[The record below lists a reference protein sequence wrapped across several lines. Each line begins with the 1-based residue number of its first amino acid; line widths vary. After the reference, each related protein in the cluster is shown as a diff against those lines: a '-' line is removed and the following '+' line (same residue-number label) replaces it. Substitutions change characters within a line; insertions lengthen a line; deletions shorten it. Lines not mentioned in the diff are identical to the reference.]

1 MVDRDLTP
9 EEFATALG
17 EMAPQ
22 LSKEGLL
29 VSDEAAAK
37 LLSNIVPNVKAI
49 KTSVNKGIK
58 IQGGSLSALLAPFK
72 TFGSGFSTSIKSFGI
87 SLQKLKEDFKGTFKK
102 LGEKLNLKKQI
113 GDAFNKRIKS
123 LQDAIKK
130 PFTAIKNTFGKIGNF
145 FGFKTKEQREEEE
158 AKNPAKF
165 IIRYLKKNI
174 EPLLKK
180 LGGVAPDDSGGGL
193 LSLLGKSALLKVL
206 GIGAAVSGLLAYFG
220 YDGTA
225 ATGFVKTLQEG
236 IGAIFKS
243 GGSFFN
249 NLKGIL
255 KRIPG
260 FEAIDDVAKTASAA
274 LKTARSGAQATA
286 QGTQAALRPVQTA
299 AGAAAGGR
307 SAAAAAKNPLVAGRI
322 PVPAGSGDP
331 LLDAL
336 PKVPKP
342 PNPSPAGSPLTVVDD
357 AAKAKGLLRVLKS
370 PLLQPFVES
379 ILMGTDIVQI
389 RGAIN
394 LSEDA
399 KQELIG
405 KRVVQGIGSML
416 GGPAG
421 AIIGAK
427 VLGGIGLFAGGL
439 GAVPLGI
446 LGAIGGALGG
456 DAAGRYI
463 FDTIAGEVNGF
474 KTIGAGFYDKR
485 PVQELSNMT
494 QVSSFPAGEF
504 NPKTGVALNKFFS
517 LDDVRSDPD
526 AFITKFGRTTGLFD
540 RLQSLD
546 QLKAAQ
552 EAFRLDDAIRQQKL
566 LETGQAPFE
575 VNDNSQSN
583 ATNINNFSSPSGVSP
598 SAVDPILN
606 PIYTAGFG
614 QVTLT

>member
-72 TFGSGFSTSIKSFGI
+72 TFGSGFRTSIKSFGI

-225 ATGFVKTLQEG
+225 ATGFIETLKQTL
-236 IGAIFKS
+236 IGVFDIGGRFFK
-243 GGSFFN
+243 
-249 NLKGIL
+249 NLKSIL
-255 KRIPG
+255 RRIPG
-260 FEAIDDVAKTASAA
+260 FDMVDDVAKASAA
-274 LKTARSGAQATA
+274 LKTARQGAQAAA
-286 QGTQAALRPVQTA
+286 QGT
-299 AGAAAGGR
+299 
-307 SAAAAAKNPLVAGRI
+307 SAAARGGGSIASTGAASGVGLRPPKVPVAGRV
-322 PVPAGSGDP
+322 PVPPGSELGIP
-331 LLDAL
+331 G
-336 PKVPKP
+336 PMPKP
-342 PNPSPAGSPLTVVDD
+342 PTPAPSAPTPATPTQAVKSSRIL
-357 AAKAKGLLRVLKS
+357 KILKS
-370 PLLQPFVES
+370 PLFQPIVES
-379 ILMGTDIVQI
+379 ILGGLDIMRI
-389 RGAIN
+389 RSAVN

-405 KRVVQGIGSML
+405 KRVIQALGSML
-416 GGPAG
+416 GGPTG
-421 AIIGAK
+421 AILGAK
-427 VLGGIGLFAGGL
+427 LGAAAGLLGGPAAPATVPIGGIG
-439 GAVPLGI
+439 GAI
-446 LGAIGGALGG
+446 AGAIGGDMLGR
-456 DAAGRYI
+456 AI
-463 FDTIAGEVNGF
+463 FDTIGSEVNGF
-474 KTIGAGFYDKR
+474 KTIGAGFYNKR
-485 PVQELSNMT
+485 PALETSNMLS
-494 QVSSFPAGEF
+494 VSQFPAEQF
-504 NPKTGVALNKFFS
+504 NVETGVPLNKFFS
-517 LDDVRSDPD
+517 LDDVRKHPD
-526 AFITKFGRTTGLFD
+526 EFITKFGRTSGLYNT
-540 RLQSLD
+540 LQTLD
-546 QLKAAQ
+546 ELMAAQ
-552 EAFRLDDAIRQQKL
+552 EAFKLQDAIRQQQL
-566 LETGQAPFE
+566 LDAGLAPFE